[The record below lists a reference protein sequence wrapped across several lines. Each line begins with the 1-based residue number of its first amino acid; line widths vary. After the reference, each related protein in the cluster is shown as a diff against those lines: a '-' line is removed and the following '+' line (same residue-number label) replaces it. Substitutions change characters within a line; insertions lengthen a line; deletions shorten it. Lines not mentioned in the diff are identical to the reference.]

1 MKELELNIIPKEGL
15 GKLYFGMTID
25 EVATTLGEPT
35 EVEEIADD
43 DDFST
48 TILNYSE
55 LGLSIFFEGLNQASL
70 SCLEVDNRNC
80 SLFGKK
86 IFTLKEQE
94 IVSLMNENGFS
105 DIDLDDEEWGEHRV
119 SFEDG
124 LIDFYFTDGILTTV
138 NWGVLVND
146 QGEVEEL

>member
-1 MKELELNIIPKEGL
+1 MEKLELNIIPKEGL
-15 GKLYFGMTID
+15 GKLYFGLNID
-25 EVATTLGEPT
+25 EIASVLGEPS
-35 EVEEIADD
+35 EVEEISDD
-43 DDFST
+43 DDFNT
-48 TILNYSE
+48 LILNYSE
-55 LGLSIFFEGLNQASL
+55 LGLSIFFEGRDQASL

-80 SLFGKK
+80 ILFGKK
-86 IFTLKEQE
+86 VFSLTEQE

-105 DIDLDDEEWGEHRV
+105 DIDMEDEEWGEHRV

-124 LIDFYFTDGILTTV
+124 LIDFYFTDGVLTTI